1 LALYQHRPIGKAA
14 LSMADKYKSFS
25 HLAQAEKHGKDF
37 IIRTVERRSA
47 IAVIAPH
54 GGGIEPGT
62 SEIAEAIAGD
72 DLSFYAFEGK
82 KRTDNRDLHITSARI
97 DEPQGLALVKSSES
111 AIAIHG
117 ENDDDQQVVFI
128 GGGDAALCAR
138 LRDALVKSGFVVQ
151 KHKNPDLQ
159 GTHEA
164 NICNRGKSGLGVQL
178 ELTNALRASFFESLT
193 RNGRKNRTER
203 FEQFVAAVRTAITD
217 S

>member
-1 LALYQHRPIGKAA
+1 
-14 LSMADKYKSFS
+14 MADKYESFAQ
-25 HLAQAEKHGKDF
+25 LAKAEKRGEDY
-37 IIRTVERRSA
+37 RVRVVERGST

-72 DLSFYAFEGK
+72 DLSFYAFEGTK
-82 KRTDNRDLHITSARI
+82 TTGNVDLHITSARI
-97 DEPQGLALVKSSES
+97 DEPQGLALVNTSEK

-117 ENDDDQQVVFI
+117 ENNNEQQIVFI
-128 GGGDAALCAR
+128 GGRDAALCAR
-138 LRDALVKSGFVVQ
+138 LRHALVKSGFDVQ

-164 NICNRGKSGLGVQL
+164 NICNRGKSGRGVQL
-178 ELTNALRASFFESLT
+178 ELTNALRASFFESLK

>member
-1 LALYQHRPIGKAA
+1 
-14 LSMADKYKSFS
+14 MTDKYTSFS
-25 HLAQAEKHGKDF
+25 HLAKAEKQGEDF
-37 IIRTVERRSA
+37 CIRTVERRSTV
-47 IAVIAPH
+47 AVIAPH

-82 KRTDNRDLHITSARI
+82 KAAGNLDLHITSARI
-97 DEPQGLALVKSSES
+97 DEPQGVALVKTSER
-111 AIAIHG
+111 AISNHG
-117 ENDDDQQVVFI
+117 ESNDEQPVVFI
-128 GGGDAALCAR
+128 GGRDAALCAR
-138 LRDALVKSGFVVQ
+138 LRDELVKYGFVAE

-203 FEQFVAAVRTAITD
+203 FEQFVAAVRTVITD

>member
-1 LALYQHRPIGKAA
+1 
-14 LSMADKYKSFS
+14 MADKYKSFS
-25 HLAQAEKHGKDF
+25 HLAQAETHGEDYC
-37 IIRTVERRSA
+37 IRVAERGSTV
-47 IAVIAPH
+47 AVIAPH

-82 KRTDNRDLHITSARI
+82 KTTGNGDLHITSARI
-97 DEPQGLALVKSSES
+97 DEPQGLALVETSER

-117 ENDDDQQVVFI
+117 ENNDEQQIVFL
-128 GGGDAALCAR
+128 GGRDAALCAR
-138 LRDALVKSGFVVQ
+138 LRDELVKCGFVVE
-151 KHKNPDLQ
+151 KHNDPDLQ

-193 RNGRKNRTER
+193 RNGRRNRTKR
-203 FEQFVAAVRTAITD
+203 FEQFVAAIRTVITD
-217 S
+217 QLERH